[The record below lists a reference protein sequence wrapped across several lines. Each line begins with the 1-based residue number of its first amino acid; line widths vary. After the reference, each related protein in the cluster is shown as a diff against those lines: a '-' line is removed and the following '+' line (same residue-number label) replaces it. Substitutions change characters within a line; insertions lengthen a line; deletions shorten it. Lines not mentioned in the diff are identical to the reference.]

1 MGFYLDFVPS
11 RPDCLIDSKILP
23 VSFSF
28 CLYGNLYDAITSLF
42 LQKRFLQGHNVRY
55 KVMEIFFIHCH
66 VSLEINNGQIE
77 SLDALD
83 VKLFTVKVTPK

>member
-1 MGFYLDFVPS
+1 MGFYLDVVPS

-42 LQKRFLQGHNVRY
+42 
-55 KVMEIFFIHCH
+55 
-66 VSLEINNGQIE
+66 
-77 SLDALD
+77 
-83 VKLFTVKVTPK
+83 FTKTASTGP